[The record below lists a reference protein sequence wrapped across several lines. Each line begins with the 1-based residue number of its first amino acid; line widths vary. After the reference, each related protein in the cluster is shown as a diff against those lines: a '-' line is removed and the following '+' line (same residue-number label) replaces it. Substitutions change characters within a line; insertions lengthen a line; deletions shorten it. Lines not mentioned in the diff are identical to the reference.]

1 MINRTLYT
9 SSLDV
14 NEKPE
19 PNTDHIYG
27 GCAWAFGEK
36 KSKKTSKVLV
46 LLISVYLYI
55 SAAKLP
61 GKSAPSGEF
70 LSPLDID
77 RS

>member
-1 MINRTLYT
+1 MSMRNLNRTQTT
-9 SSLDV
+9 STEAVHGRS
-14 NEKPE
+14 
-19 PNTDHIYG
+19 
-27 GCAWAFGEK
+27 EK

-61 GKSAPSGEF
+61 GKFAPPSGEF